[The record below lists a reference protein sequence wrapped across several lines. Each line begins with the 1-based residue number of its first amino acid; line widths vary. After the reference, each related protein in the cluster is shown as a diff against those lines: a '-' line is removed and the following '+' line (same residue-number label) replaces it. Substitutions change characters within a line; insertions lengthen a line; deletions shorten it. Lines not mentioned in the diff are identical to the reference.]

1 MSVQLR
7 QDLLDEID
15 RKVKSR
21 TGTYPFGDLFDK
33 GEYRINKVHF
43 DKAIIL
49 AIQSKDKKLLDEL
62 EVIADPNN
70 LIAWPMFK
78 SHMKKWIDNKSNS
91 GRNKSWKKDGRS
103 QSDDRQ
109 ITWRYRRKTPSEGGA
124 PLNKPTNME
133 ASFDRAVKAG
143 VKDFFEKITDKNLIY
158 SHGRSLPGSFG
169 RQQGQDG
176 KAPELGQMGTAS
188 GGTANPGAK
197 GTVAEGAI
205 VLSTLKVLSSAAGKI
220 AKQKGLY
227 DSLLR
232 VVDAKIQDLF
242 GASSTVKKKRSR
254 KEIADSLEYSGELI
268 IDQRLNPGQP
278 DQAIIAEMK
287 RFLELDKADF
297 VKEVQKLVK
306 MNAQNIENLWSG
318 STNTVEALILIGR
331 GDLVTK
337 LGRINKKKAKV
348 GKGGGLDMR
357 FKENKNLMKQMQK
370 AISDRASGTTKLK
383 PKGSHKARN
392 STIAKAGIA
401 GGRYRKKSRSRV
413 DKVVGQ
419 NPLALATLIN
429 RALPEVIASKMTAP
443 ALQYRTGRFARS
455 AEVKNVSVGPRG
467 GTSIEYTYMK
477 DPYQTF
483 EPGNAQGSTFRDPR
497 KIIGESIREIAQGIV
512 GDRFL
517 TTRRV

>member
-1 MSVQLR
+1 MSQKLR

-21 TGTYPFGDLFDK
+21 KGTYAFGDLFDT

-43 DKAIIL
+43 DKAIVL
-49 AIQSKDKKLLDEL
+49 AIQSRDKKLLDEL
-62 EVIADPNN
+62 EIIADPNN
-70 LIAWPMFK
+70 LVAWPMFK
-78 SHMKKWIDNKSNS
+78 GHMRKWIDTKQKTS
-91 GRNKSWKKDGRS
+91 KSWKKDGKS
-103 QSDDRQ
+103 YSDDKQ
-109 ITWRYRRKTPSEGGA
+109 IIWKYRRKTPSEGGA

-133 ASFDRAVKAG
+133 ASFDRAVKSG
-143 VKDFFEKITDKNLIY
+143 VRDFFKTITNNNLIY
-158 SHGRSLPGSFG
+158 SHGKSLPKSFG
-169 RQQGQDG
+169 RQPGQEG
-176 KAPELGQMGTAS
+176 KTPELGQMGTAS

-205 VLSTLKVLSSAAGKI
+205 VISTLKILSESAGKI

-227 DSLLR
+227 NSLLR

-278 DQAIIAEMK
+278 DQAIVDEMK
-287 RFLELDKADF
+287 RFLELDKENF

-318 STNTVEALILIGR
+318 STNTVEALISIGR
-331 GDLVTK
+331 GDLITK
-337 LGRINKKKAKV
+337 LGKINKKKVKV
-348 GKGGGLDMR
+348 SKSGGLDMR
-357 FKENKNLMKQMQK
+357 FKENKDLIAQMKK
-370 AISDRASGTTKLK
+370 AINDKSSGNTKLK
-383 PKGSHKARN
+383 PKNRHKASN

-401 GGRYRKKSRSRV
+401 GGRYRKKSRS
-413 DKVVGQ
+413 KVAEAVGD

-429 RALPEVIASKMTAP
+429 KALPQTVASKMTSP
-443 ALQYRTGRFARS
+443 ALNYRTGRFANS
-455 AEVKNVSVGPRG
+455 AEVEGISVGPRG
-467 GTSIEYTYMK
+467 GTEVQYTYMK
-477 DPYQTF
+477 FPYQTF
-483 EPGNAQGSTFRDPR
+483 EPGFAQGSTFRDPR

-512 GDRFL
+512 GDKFL
-517 TTRRV
+517 TVRRV